1 MHDNAH
7 ATPLQTGEPMRH
19 PARFGIALTV
29 VLATAGCS
37 AATEGSSSAGRPTAA
52 NAATTTLTSCGLQQ
66 SFDAPPRRA
75 VALDQAST
83 EILLELGLQDRM
95 AGTANLKTK
104 IPPQYQDSYA
114 KIPVL
119 APKIATGEQLRAA
132 TPDFVVAGSTD
143 LFTKDRAG
151 TREELGA
158 LKVPTF
164 VSAVDCPQQNEPG
177 RTPFDLLFADYEN
190 LGKVFG
196 AEERAGKLAAEQRA
210 AVAKAGEKAGEKDG
224 EKAAGNGSQA
234 EDQPTVVYL
243 YSVFNGMPYVAG
255 GTGLPSEMSR
265 IVGAKNAFDDV
276 NEDWPEVSWEEV
288 ARRDPDFIVIG
299 DLSERGRPGDSA
311 AEKRAAMAGHPV
323 VSQLAAVRD
332 RKIIEVPGI
341 ELDPSVR
348 SVHALGLLA
357 AGMKDLGHVR

>member
-1 MHDNAH
+1 
-7 ATPLQTGEPMRH
+7 MRH
-19 PARFGIALTV
+19 PARLGIALTLA
-29 VLATAGCS
+29 LATAAC
-37 AATEGSSSAGRPTAA
+37 AAPATDDSKAGAGAKPATHTASV
-52 NAATTTLTSCGLQQ
+52 TSCGRQAT
-66 SFDAPPRRA
+66 FAAPPKRA
-75 VALDQAST
+75 VALDQTST
-83 EILLELGLQDRM
+83 ETLLELGLQDSM

-104 IPPQYQDSYA
+104 IPAVYEAAYA
-114 KIPVL
+114 KVPVI

-132 TPDFVVAGSTD
+132 TPDFVIGGSAD

-151 TREELGA
+151 TREELDA

-164 VSAVDCPQQNEPG
+164 VSAVDCPGQNQAG
-177 RTPFDLLFADYEN
+177 RTPFELLFSDYEN

-196 AEERAGKLAAEQRA
+196 AEERAGKLAADQRT
-210 AVAKAGEKAGEKDG
+210 AVTKAGENASKVPGGA
-224 EKAAGNGSQA
+224 
-234 EDQPTVVYL
+234 DQPTVVYL

-255 GTGLPSEMSR
+255 KTGLPSEMSR

-288 ARRDPDFIVIG
+288 AKRDPDFIVIG

-311 AEKRAAMAGHPV
+311 AEKRTTMTQHPV
-323 VSQLAAVRD
+323 VSKLAAVRD
-332 RKIIEVPGI
+332 NKILEVPGI

-357 AGMKDLGHVR
+357 AGMKDLGYVR

>member
-1 MHDNAH
+1 
-7 ATPLQTGEPMRH
+7 MRH
-19 PARFGIALTV
+19 PARFGIALIA

-37 AATEGSSSAGRPTAA
+37 TAATDRTSSADRP
-52 NAATTTLTSCGLQQ
+52 AATATAGAASLTSCGRPL

-75 VALDQAST
+75 VALDQSST

-95 AGTANLKTK
+95 AGTANVKTK
-104 IPPQYQDSYA
+104 IPPEYQDSYA
-114 KIPVL
+114 KVPVL
-119 APKIATGEQLRAA
+119 SPKIATGEQLRAA
-132 TPDFVVAGSTD
+132 TPDFVVAGSAD
-143 LFTKDRAG
+143 LYTGDRAG

-164 VSAVDCPQQNEPG
+164 VSAVDCPDQNEAG

-196 AEERAGKLAAEQRA
+196 AEERAGRLATEQRA
-210 AVAKAGEKAGEKDG
+210 VVAKA
-224 EKAAGNGSQA
+224 A
-234 EDQPTVVYL
+234 ESGAQVTDRPTVVYL

-255 GTGLPSEMSR
+255 RTGLPSEMSR

-276 NEDWPEVSWEEV
+276 DEDWPEVSWEEV
-288 ARRDPDFIVIG
+288 AARNPDFIVIG

-311 AEKRAAMAGHPV
+311 AEKRATMAAHPV
-323 VSQLAAVRD
+323 VSQLAAVRGN
-332 RKIIEVPGI
+332 KIVEVPGI

-348 SVHALGLLA
+348 SVHALELLA

>member
-1 MHDNAH
+1 
-7 ATPLQTGEPMRH
+7 MRH
-19 PARFGIALTV
+19 PTRRLGIALTV
-29 VLATAGCS
+29 LLATVGCS
-37 AATEGSSSAGRPTAA
+37 TAGGDTSTPDAKSTDRPSAAAA
-52 NAATTTLTSCGLQQ
+52 AVTSCGRQV
-66 SFDAPPRRA
+66 SFADAPKRA
-75 VALDQAST
+75 VALDQTST
-83 EILLELGLQDRM
+83 ETLLALGLQDRM

-104 IPPQYQDSYA
+104 IPARYA
-114 KIPVL
+114 AAYATIPVI

-132 TPDFVVAGSTD
+132 TPDFVVAGSAD

-151 TREELGA
+151 TREELDA

-164 VSAVDCPQQNEPG
+164 VSAVDCPQQNPSG
-177 RTPFDLLFADYEN
+177 TTPFELLFSDYEN

-196 AEERAGKLAAEQRA
+196 AEERAGRLAADQRA
-210 AVAKAGEKAGEKDG
+210 TVAKAGANASKAPQGADR
-224 EKAAGNGSQA
+224 
-234 EDQPTVVYL
+234 PTVVYL

-276 NEDWPEVSWEEV
+276 DEDWPEVSWEEV

-311 AEKRAAMAGHPV
+311 AEKRASMTGHPV
-323 VSQLAAVRD
+323 ISRLAAVRD
-332 RKIIEVPGI
+332 DKILEVPGI

-348 SVHALGLLA
+348 SVHTLGLLA
-357 AGMKDLGHVR
+357 DGMKDLGYAR